1 VLGWGCVDG
10 RQIKPQVLPT
20 PGGVSSNQ
28 SRKANR
34 SIVSPAPSAG
44 AVLAY
49 SGLMRRAFPILA
61 LSLALGMPAAEVN
74 AKPTTADLTDLPLEA
89 LMDIEVPKV
98 YAASKIEQRETQA
111 PASITVVGSDE
122 IKKYGYRTL
131 ADILAS
137 VPGLNV
143 SYDRN
148 YDFLGIRGVSLGDFN
163 SRMLLLVNG
172 HRVNNNLTDGAAIGT
187 DFILDIDLI
196 DRVEVIRGPEA
207 VLYGNNAFFGVINV
221 VTRQGGQ
228 VNGVES
234 SVEYGSFNT
243 YKARLTY
250 GKLFTNGVQ
259 MLLSGTYYDNAG
271 QSSLYYPEFDQRIN
285 PGNPLASNNGVAQ
298 NMDGD
303 LYGSFF
309 GSLGYRDFTLEGAFN
324 HREKENPT
332 AQYLTT
338 FNDPRLRTTDERS
351 YAAFKYAHSF
361 PDIVDVTAQL
371 YYDRYNYDIGYPF
384 GTTLYQEQDF
394 GEWWGAEL
402 QLNKRLWDRH
412 VITLGAEYRDDFRQD
427 SSIFDPTAPD
437 QGSYTS
443 TNRQNYGIYVQ
454 GDFEVRTNLHLIAGL
469 RYDQYGDFEP
479 ALDPRVAAIYR
490 AWEKSTFKAIYGTA
504 FRAPNFT
511 ELSDPRFQDIKPE
524 KITSYELVY
533 EQDIGR
539 HLRSSL
545 SGFYNQMNDLIVLDS
560 GSFTNFNANTKGVEL
575 ALEGFWASG
584 IRGRASY
591 SFQDTQDTAAGWS
604 VPDSPNHLL
613 KFNLS
618 VPIVKDKVFV
628 GLEYQYTSDRLSLNT
643 TYVNNQPITVQGEDA
658 ASFGIFNLTLFS
670 QKLVKNLEF
679 SASVYNVLDARYS
692 DPASSYHTPDV
703 IRQNGRSFRLKLTYR
718 F

>member
-1 VLGWGCVDG
+1 
-10 RQIKPQVLPT
+10 
-20 PGGVSSNQ
+20 
-28 SRKANR
+28 
-34 SIVSPAPSAG
+34 
-44 AVLAY
+44 
-49 SGLMRRAFPILA
+49 MRRAFPILA
-61 LSLALGMPAAEVN
+61 LSLALGTPGAEVN
-74 AKPTTADLTDLPLEA
+74 AKPTAADLTELPLEA

-98 YAASKIEQRETQA
+98 YAASKVEQQETQA
-111 PASITVVGSDE
+111 PASVTIVSSDE

-137 VPGLNV
+137 VPGFNV

-148 YDFLGIRGVSLGDFN
+148 YDFLGARGVSLGDFN

-221 VTRQGGQ
+221 ITRQGAQ
-228 VNGVES
+228 VNGVETS
-234 SVEYGSFNT
+234 AEYGSFDT
-243 YKARLTY
+243 YKVRVTY
-250 GKLFTNGVQ
+250 GNLFTNGVQ
-259 MLLSGTYYDNAG
+259 MLLSGTYYDSGG
-271 QSSLYYPEFDQRIN
+271 QDRIYYKEFNTPAQ
-285 PGNPLASNNGVAQ
+285 NNGVAQ
-298 NMDGD
+298 DMDGD

-324 HREKENPT
+324 HREKVNPT

-338 FNDPRLRTTDERS
+338 FNDPSLRTTDERS
-351 YAAFKYAHSF
+351 YTALKYAHSF
-361 PDIVDVTAQL
+361 PEVVDVTAQL
-371 YYDRYNYDIGYPF
+371 YYDRYNYDIGYPL
-384 GTTLYQEQDF
+384 GTTLYQEQDA

-427 SSIFDPTAPD
+427 SSVFDPTAPD
-437 QGSYTS
+437 QGSYTR
-443 TNRQNYGIYVQ
+443 TNRQSYGVYVQ
-454 GDFEVRTNLHLIAGL
+454 GDFEVRTNLHLIGGI
-469 RYDQYGDFEP
+469 RYDQYGDYEP
-479 ALDPRVAAIYR
+479 AFDPRVAAIYR
-490 AWEKSTFKAIYGTA
+490 PWEKSTFKAIYGTA

-545 SGFYNQMNDLIVLDS
+545 SGFYNRMKDLIVLDS
-560 GSFTNFNANTKGVEL
+560 GSFTNFDADTKGVEL

-584 IRGRASY
+584 IRSRASY
-591 SFQDTQDTAAGWS
+591 SFQGTRDNAVGWD

-618 VPIVKDKVFV
+618 VPLVRDKVFAGV
-628 GLEYQYTSDRLSLNT
+628 EFQYTSDRLSLHNT
-643 TYVNNQPITVQGEDA
+643 TDPSGQPITVQGEDA
-658 ASFGIFNLTLFS
+658 AGFGIVNLTLFS

-692 DPASSYHTPDV
+692 DPASSFHTQDL
-703 IRQNGRSFRLKLTYR
+703 IQQEGRSFRLKLTYR